1 MSKSKTIND
10 QMASQS
16 KTTLNHPILEKSFVI
31 IDQEVGNHHLS
42 DQEYAIA
49 RRIIHTTADF
59 DYLNLLSFSSDAIQS
74 GISALRQGTPIITDV
89 TMIKQGIATL
99 VAKTFN
105 NPIIAAID
113 LAETAEPG
121 KTRTETGLLR
131 CLAQYP
137 QAIYA
142 IGNAPTALL
151 ALCQQIPYL
160 SPKPPLIIGATVG
173 FVAVAESKEA
183 LSQIPIPQIRVEGR
197 KGGSTVTAAIINALL
212 ILAWEENC

>member
-1 MSKSKTIND
+1 
-10 QMASQS
+10 MASQS
-16 KTTLNHPILEKSFVI
+16 KTTLNHPILEKSFAI
-31 IDQEVGNHHLS
+31 IDQEVGKHQLS
-42 DQEYAIA
+42 EREYAIA

-59 DYLNLLSFSSDAIQS
+59 DYLNLLTFSSDAIQS

-99 VAKTFN
+99 VAKTFK

-113 LAETAEPG
+113 LADTAEPG
-121 KTRTETGLLR
+121 KTRTQIGLLR

-160 SPKPPLIIGATVG
+160 STKPPLIIGATVG
-173 FVAVAESKEA
+173 FVAVVESKEA
-183 LSQIPIPQIRVEGR
+183 LSQINIPQIRVEGR

-212 ILAWEENC
+212 ILAWEENS

>member
-1 MSKSKTIND
+1 
-10 QMASQS
+10 MASQS
-16 KTTLNHPILEKSFVI
+16 NTALNHPILEKSFAI
-31 IDQEVGNHHLS
+31 IDQEIGKHQLS

-59 DYLNLLSFSSDAIQS
+59 DYLNLLTFSSDAIQS

-99 VAKTFN
+99 VAKTFK

-137 QAIYA
+137 QSIYA

-151 ALCQQIPYL
+151 ALCQQIPSL
-160 SPKPPLIIGATVG
+160 STKPPLIIGATVG
-173 FVAVAESKEA
+173 FVAVVESKEA
-183 LSQIPIPQIRVEGR
+183 LAQVNIPQIRVEGR

-212 ILAWEENC
+212 ILACEENC

>member
-1 MSKSKTIND
+1 MVNQSQKSF
-10 QMASQS
+10 
-16 KTTLNHPILEKSFVI
+16 NHPILEKSFAI
-31 IDQEVGNHHLS
+31 IDQEVGKHQLS

-59 DYLNLLSFSSDAIQS
+59 DYLNLLTVSPDAIQS

-99 VAKTFN
+99 VAKTYK

-131 CLAQYP
+131 CLAEYP

-151 ALCQQIPYL
+151 ALCQHIPYL

-173 FVAVAESKEA
+173 FVAVVESKEA
-183 LSQIPIPQIRVEGR
+183 LAQVNIPQIRVEGR

-212 ILAWEENC
+212 ILAWEENS

>member
-1 MSKSKTIND
+1 MVN
-10 QMASQS
+10 QSQNS
-16 KTTLNHPILEKSFVI
+16 LNHPILEKSFAI
-31 IDQEVGNHHLS
+31 IDQEVGKHHLS
-42 DQEYAIA
+42 RQEYAIA

-59 DYLNLLSFSSDAIQS
+59 DYLNLLTFSPDAIQS
-74 GISALRQGTPIITDV
+74 GITALRQGTPIITDV

-99 VAKTFN
+99 VAKTFH

-131 CLAQYP
+131 CLAEYP
-137 QAIYA
+137 KAIYA

-160 SPKPPLIIGATVG
+160 SSKPPLIIGATVG
-173 FVAVAESKEA
+173 FVAVVESKEA
-183 LSQIPIPQIRVEGR
+183 LAQLNIPQIRVEGR

-212 ILAWEENC
+212 ILACEENS

>member
-1 MSKSKTIND
+1 M
-10 QMASQS
+10 
-16 KTTLNHPILEKSFVI
+16 
-31 IDQEVGNHHLS
+31 
-42 DQEYAIA
+42 
-49 RRIIHTTADF
+49 
-59 DYLNLLSFSSDAIQS
+59 NLLSFSPDAIQS
-74 GISALRQGTPIITDV
+74 GIKALRQGTPIITDV

-99 VAKTFN
+99 VAKTFK

-151 ALCQQIPYL
+151 ALCQQIPSL

-173 FVAVAESKEA
+173 FVAVVESKEA

-197 KGGSTVTAAIINALL
+197 KGGSTVTAAILNALL
-212 ILAWEENC
+212 ILACEENF